1 MELKDTW
8 KDLENYIEG
17 VPDSGEKASA
27 DDINNI
33 AHAVIDIENNKT
45 TSISEKPSNA
55 KYPTEKAVADYVSE
69 HGGGGSVEIVDNLT
83 STDKDKALSANMG
96 RELFETKVNKVE
108 NMGLSKIL
116 DIVYYSR
123 NPATSAEES
132 MLDIVYQGADIIA
145 SVVFY
150 NKEQIDKKMGD
161 IETALDSIIAIQ
173 NELIGGDDI

>member
-8 KDLENYIEG
+8 IDQRDDVDMAG
-17 VPDSGEKASA
+17 A
-27 DDINNI
+27 DDINKI
-33 AHAVIDIENNKT
+33 ANAVIQIENNKT
-45 TSISEKPSNA
+45 TSISENPSNT
-55 KYPTEKAVADYVSE
+55 KYPTEKAVSDYVNE
-69 HGGGGSVEIVDNLT
+69 HGGGGSIDIVDNLT

-108 NMGLSKIL
+108 NMGLSEIL

-132 MLDIVYQGADIIA
+132 MLDIVYQGANIIA

-150 NKEQIDKKMGD
+150 NKEQIDNKMGD
-161 IETALDSIIAIQ
+161 IESALDNIIAIK
-173 NELIGGDDI
+173 NELIGGDGE